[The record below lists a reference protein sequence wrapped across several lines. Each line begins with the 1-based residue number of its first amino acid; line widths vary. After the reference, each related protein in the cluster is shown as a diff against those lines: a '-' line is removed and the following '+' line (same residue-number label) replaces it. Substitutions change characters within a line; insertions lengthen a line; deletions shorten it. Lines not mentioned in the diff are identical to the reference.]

1 MFVPIR
7 SAVGIS
13 RQSPFGRV
21 LSPCDTD
28 IEFENTSYLFLILPE
43 HLALLESFDAQA
55 ISTSVSRI
63 SAGIAASHS
72 QIAYA
77 SIKEMAIYFMQPSGL

>member
-1 MFVPIR
+1 
-7 SAVGIS
+7 
-13 RQSPFGRV
+13 
-21 LSPCDTD
+21 
-28 IEFENTSYLFLILPE
+28 
-43 HLALLESFDAQA
+43 LESFDAQA

>member
-1 MFVPIR
+1 MC

-13 RQSPFGRV
+13 RQSPFGKA
-21 LSPCDTD
+21 LSPHDTD
-28 IEFENTSYLFLILPE
+28 LRIGRHQLCAFMLPE
-43 HLALLESFDAQA
+43 HLAVSESFDAQA

>member
-1 MFVPIR
+1 M
-7 SAVGIS
+7 
-13 RQSPFGRV
+13 
-21 LSPCDTD
+21 SPCGTD
-28 IEFENTSYLFLILPE
+28 IRIRRYQLFVLILPE
-43 HLALLESFDAQA
+43 HLAVSESSDAQP